1 MRTTVRTVMATAP
14 TTDALH
20 VHVSHV
26 LPIAQAIRESHVPIV
41 PASTVRVVH
50 QPVIQQVVISPVSVV
65 AISHAKAINL
75 VSVVVISPVKATS
88 LVNSVVAISPVKV
101 TSLVSVV
108 AISHAKATNPV
119 SVVAISLVKATSPVS
134 VVAISHVKATSL
146 ANSVVDIIH
155 VVAISREARATV
167 RVVPSVPRAVT
178 TIPMQNTVTRSASN
192 TQRQM
197 LIPTSLCA

>member
-26 LPIAQAIRESHVPIV
+26 LPIAQAIRESRVPIV

-88 LVNSVVAISPVKV
+88 LVSVVAISPVKV

-108 AISHAKATNPV
+108 AISHAKATSPV

-155 VVAISREARATV
+155 VVAISREVRATV